1 MGPNEVHSPVR
12 EDYFF
17 GTVHTLGEHTQQI
30 DEIITAITAIAK
42 QTQLLSLNAS
52 IEAAR
57 AGEAG
62 RGFAVV
68 AEEVKKLAEQ
78 SATSAQHIAGLAG
91 QIQSATKKPLLR

>member
-1 MGPNEVHSPVR
+1 MRSIHQSVETTSS
-12 EDYFF
+12 ELY
-17 GTVHTLGEHTQQI
+17 TLGEHTQQI
-30 DEIITAITAIAK
+30 DEIITAITAIAE

-78 SATSAQHIAGLAG
+78 SATSAQHIASWSDRSNPLR
-91 QIQSATKKPLLR
+91 KKPLLR